1 MIKRRNFVFSTC
13 STAGLILDSFLAAHN
28 LPSLTVPFMHR
39 RATYLISCKD
49 AGGWTEGL
57 LIERIDNE
65 SSLSRAGANEII
77 PRPSVAPAAT
87 ANSVCVCPPSLSRG
101 LSLKCANWT
110 DPDFHVNNPHPSNA

>member
-1 MIKRRNFVFSTC
+1 MIKRRNFVFSSC

-49 AGGWTEGL
+49 ADGRTEGL

-65 SSLSRAGANEII
+65 SSVSRAGAIEII
-77 PRPSVAPAAT
+77 PRPSVAPAA
-87 ANSVCVCPPSLSRG
+87 ANSVCVLLPCRVVCP
-101 LSLKCANWT
+101 
-110 DPDFHVNNPHPSNA
+110 